1 MKFTLKIILSV
12 MAIISIIFSIA
23 GMAIINSNFEHSFEQ
38 TLSQNI
44 DSYKLERY
52 GLKNNID
59 SKIDENGEISKTE
72 VNSYAR
78 NLNSYLENSRKF
90 CIYIEDEEVYSNM
103 EIDNTTFEKLKNAE
117 NITYIINDIES
128 NKYMF
133 ISSK

>member
-1 MKFTLKIILSV
+1 MELVIFLMERKRKSRMKFTLKIILSV

-59 SKIDENGEISKTE
+59 SKIDEN
-72 VNSYAR
+72 
-78 NLNSYLENSRKF
+78 
-90 CIYIEDEEVYSNM
+90 D
-103 EIDNTTFEKLKNAE
+103 
-117 NITYIINDIES
+117 
-128 NKYMF
+128 
-133 ISSK
+133 

>member
-12 MAIISIIFSIA
+12 MAIIS
-23 GMAIINSNFEHSFEQ
+23 INSNFEHSFEQ

-90 CIYIEDEEVYSNM
+90 CIYIED
-103 EIDNTTFEKLKNAE
+103 
-117 NITYIINDIES
+117 
-128 NKYMF
+128 
-133 ISSK
+133 

>member
-1 MKFTLKIILSV
+1 MELVIFLMERKRKSRMKFTLKIILSV

-59 SKIDENGEISKTE
+59 SKIDENGEI
-72 VNSYAR
+72 
-78 NLNSYLENSRKF
+78 
-90 CIYIEDEEVYSNM
+90 
-103 EIDNTTFEKLKNAE
+103 
-117 NITYIINDIES
+117 
-128 NKYMF
+128 
-133 ISSK
+133 

>member
-1 MKFTLKIILSV
+1 

-59 SKIDENGEISKTE
+59 SKIDENGEISKTRIL
-72 VNSYAR
+72 YYR
-78 NLNSYLENSRKF
+78 
-90 CIYIEDEEVYSNM
+90 I
-103 EIDNTTFEKLKNAE
+103 
-117 NITYIINDIES
+117 
-128 NKYMF
+128 
-133 ISSK
+133 